1 MEKLLTITER
11 GELSVRM
18 KQKAHFYDDLK
29 LYNQH
34 FPGSKLSTQLT
45 KVNDFNIDSL
55 HSRMLYELLSVVSG
69 SDIEQNRN
77 DLAPTTEEVTDTV
90 TEEVT
95 DTVTE
100 EVTDTVTEEVTDT
113 VTEEVTDTVTE
124 EVTAAPA
131 QKKTKGKSKK
141 NSPA

>member
-113 VTEEVTDTVTE
+113 VTEEVT
-124 EVTAAPA
+124 AAPA